1 MILDAICSSNVEP
14 ILTDRE
20 DNFDSYVRIKF
31 STSDVFVLSSIRTNF
46 RSVSFRS
53 VSLCPEQFWIT
64 FFGPKRGGDGSNV
77 LPRPVD

>member
-1 MILDAICSSNVEP
+1 MQFKRGRNPFSPTEKT
-14 ILTDRE
+14 ILTLMYE
-20 DNFDSYVRIKF
+20 SSFLH
-31 STSDVFVLSSIRTNF
+31 STSDVFALSSIRTNF